1 MQECGYRCDLGVSNS
16 PISINID
23 LSEERMSFLVSCWW
37 IDGCV
42 VGEFCWRMVA
52 GSLHTS

>member
-16 PISINID
+16 PISITKD

-42 VGEFCWRMVA
+42 VVEFCWRMVA